1 MKKNLCREK
10 ILSFR
15 KQLDKEF
22 VKAQGPIVCA
32 KIRNS
37 KGYKEAKVIAI
48 YYPILNEID
57 ILDLLNDKDK
67 IFLFP
72 VLDENDDMKFVL
84 PLSNNFERKYGFYQP
99 VEYKDFNEKIDL
111 AIIPCL
117 DVNNHLKRLGYG
129 RGYYDRYFNKYN
141 QDCLKYAV
149 IYHNKLYNDF
159 KSSPYDITIDRVF
172 TNVKNT
178 AIILGSGLSQRYSDT
193 KNKLLEIVYEKPIF
207 MYSVDKF
214 LSLDFEVILVVPKD
228 FKNEF
233 LAYVTNKNVRVVT
246 GGKTRTNSLKKGLLN
261 ATGEN
266 IYIHDAARPLVK
278 VEDILRLEEKMDQGS
293 RACFLAQPI
302 VSSLKQINK
311 DNIYVT
317 KKRENHVLAMTPQ
330 VAKIEDLINVFSLI
344 KTKSYEDEVE
354 MLNDFEIYSDIVLT
368 SNKNYKLT
376 YPNDLEVIEKNLS
389 KPSLIGYSYDIHNI
403 AYDRPLYLAGIKISE
418 NYGLD
423 AVSDGDVIIHAIVE
437 SIMGALGKGDLG
449 ETFSPKD
456 PRNEN
461 RSSVDF
467 LKQIMELLNFH
478 KYKIKNLDILLY
490 LERPKLLEYK
500 KEILINLKNLMEIK
514 DNVINL
520 KVTTMEG
527 NGLIGK
533 SNAIASSCCC
543 LLEKI

>member
-1 MKKNLCREK
+1 MKKELCREK

-15 KQLDKEF
+15 KQYTKEF
-22 VKAQGPIVCA
+22 VKEQGPIVCN

-37 KGYKEAKVIAI
+37 KGYKEAKIIAI

-57 ILDLLNDKDK
+57 ITGLTNDTDK
-67 IFLFP
+67 TFLFP
-72 VLDENDDMKFVL
+72 ILDENDDMQFVI
-84 PLSNNFERKYGFYQP
+84 PLSKDFERKYGFYQP
-99 VEYKDFNEKIDL
+99 VSYEIYKGNIDL

-141 QDCLKYAV
+141 SNCLKYGV
-149 IYHNKLYNDF
+149 IYHNPLYNDF
-159 KSSPYDITIDRVF
+159 KSSPYDLTIDRVF
-172 TNVKNT
+172 TNVENT
-178 AIILGSGLSQRYSDT
+178 AIILGSGLSERYSKT
-193 KNKLLEIVYEKPIF
+193 KNKLLEIVYEKPVF
-207 MYSVDKF
+207 MYSVDRF

-228 FKNEF
+228 FKNDF
-233 LAYVTNKNVRVVT
+233 LQYVTNKNVRVVT
-246 GGKTRTNSLKKGLLN
+246 GGKTRTNSLKYGLLN

-266 IYIHDAARPLVK
+266 IFIHDAARPLIK
-278 VEDILRLEEKMDQGS
+278 EEDILKLKEKMDTGS
-293 RACFLAQPI
+293 RAVFLAQNI
-302 VSSLKQINK
+302 VSSLKQISK

-317 KKRENHVLAMTPQ
+317 KKRENHILAMTPQ
-330 VAKIEDLINVFSLI
+330 VAKIEDLIYIFENI
-344 KTKSYEDEVE
+344 KSKSYEDEVE
-354 MLNDFEIYSDIVLT
+354 MLNDFKIYPDIVMT
-368 SNKNYKLT
+368 ENKNYKLT
-376 YPNDLEVIEKNLS
+376 YPNDLDAILKNLS

-403 AYDRPLYLAGIKISE
+403 AYDRPLILAGVKISE

-449 ETFSPKD
+449 EAFSPKD

-461 RSSVDF
+461 RASTDF
-467 LKQIMELLNFH
+467 LKSIMELLDFH
-478 KYKIKNLDILLY
+478 RYKIKNIDILLY

-500 KEILINLKNLMEIK
+500 KEILISLKNLMNIK
-514 DNVINL
+514 DNIINL

-533 SNAIASSCCC
+533 SMAIASSCCC

>member
-1 MKKNLCREK
+1 MKKELCREK

-15 KQLDKEF
+15 KQYDKEF
-22 VKAQGPIVCA
+22 VKAQGEIVCE

-37 KGYKEAKVIAI
+37 KGYKDAKVIAI

-57 ILDLLNDKDK
+57 ITDLQNDHDK
-67 IFLFP
+67 VFLFP
-72 VLDENDDMKFVL
+72 ILDENDDMKFVR
-84 PLSNNFERKYGFYQP
+84 PLSNEFERKYGFYQP
-99 VEYKDFNEKIDL
+99 KEYEIYDKKLDL

-129 RGYYDRYFNKYN
+129 RGYYDRYFNN
-141 QDCLKYAV
+141 HDTNCLKYGV
-149 IYHNKLYNDF
+149 IYHNPLYNDF

-178 AIILGSGLSQRYSDT
+178 AIILGSGLSERYSKT
-193 KNKLLEIVYEKPIF
+193 KNKLLEILYEKPVF
-207 MYSVDKF
+207 MYSVDRF
-214 LSLDFEVILVVPKD
+214 LSLDYEVILVVPKD

-233 LAYVTNKNVRVVT
+233 LKYVTNKNVRVVT
-246 GGKTRTNSLKKGLLN
+246 GGKTRTNSLKYGLLN

-266 IYIHDAARPLVK
+266 IFIHDAARPLIK
-278 VEDILRLEEKMDQGS
+278 EEDILKLQAKMDNGS
-293 RACFLAQPI
+293 RSVFLAQNI
-302 VSSLKQINK
+302 VSSLKQISK
-311 DNIYVT
+311 DKIFVT
-317 KKRENHVLAMTPQ
+317 KKRENHILAMTPQ
-330 VAKIEDLINVFSLI
+330 VAKIEDLIYIFQNI
-344 KTKSYEDEVE
+344 KSKSYEDEVE
-354 MLNDFEIYSDIVLT
+354 MLNDFDIHPEVVIT
-368 SNKNYKLT
+368 ENKNYKLT
-376 YPNDLEVIEKNLS
+376 FKEDLEVILKNLS

-403 AYDRPLYLAGIKISE
+403 AYDRPLILAGVKISE

-423 AVSDGDVIIHAIVE
+423 AVSDGDVIVHAIVE

-449 ETFSPKD
+449 EAFSPKD

-461 RSSVDF
+461 RASTDF
-467 LKQIMELLNFH
+467 LQSVMELLDFH
-478 KYKIKNLDILLY
+478 KYKIKNIDILLY

-500 KEILINLKNLMEIK
+500 KEILINLKKIMNIK

-527 NGLIGK
+527 NGLVGK
-533 SNAIASSCCC
+533 STAIASSCCC